1 MCGVFGVALP
11 PGRGAGSVGGGSAG
25 SEAAAIA
32 ALGLFALQHRGQ
44 ESAGVA
50 VSDGDQLMLYKD
62 LGLVSSVLD
71 ERRIPSLRGHLAV
84 AHCRYSTTGSTR
96 WENAQPTFRLGPRR
110 AIAIG
115 HNGNL
120 VNTRELLGQLRGGRA
135 RLPATTDTELLTAL
149 LADEPA
155 ADTVEALLAVLP
167 RVRGAYS
174 LVVLDPGRVIGVR
187 DPYGFRPLVLGRL
200 RVPEG
205 AAAEAGLWG
214 AEGSEVGW
222 VLASETA
229 ALDIVGAEV
238 VRDVDPGEIVVLE
251 PGREPRSIR
260 FAEPHH
266 ALCVFEL
273 IYFGR
278 PDSYMEGRNLY
289 EARRR
294 MGMQLAR
301 EQPAEADIVVPVPD
315 TGAPA
320 AAGFAEAAGLPYREA
335 MVRNR
340 YTGRTFI
347 EPSQAMRQRGV
358 NVKLSPLREVIRG
371 RRLVVVDDSI
381 VRGTTTK
388 QIVAL
393 LRRAG
398 AAEVHLRISAPP
410 IYHPCFYGIDTQI
423 ETELIA
429 ARLSVDEIR
438 DFVGADSL
446 GYLSIKGVLS
456 ALELPYERF
465 CFACFDGNYPV
476 PVPYDAH
483 HRKFLLEADEGA
495 VAPAPTAPPAESRPD
510 DPPAP
515 PTPRLGEPIA
525 HRG

>member
-1 MCGVFGVALP
+1 MCGIVGAVLP
-11 PGRGAGSVGGGSAG
+11 PGGEAGSV
-25 SEAAAIA
+25 A

-44 ESAGVA
+44 ESAGLA
-50 VSDGDQLMLYKD
+50 VSDGDGLMLYKD
-62 LGLVSSVLD
+62 LGLISSVLD
-71 ERRIPSLRGHLAV
+71 ERRIPSLSGHLAI
-84 AHCRYSTTGSTR
+84 AHCRYSTTGSTI
-96 WENAQPTFRLGPRR
+96 WENAQPTYRLGPRR
-110 AIAIG
+110 AIAVG

-120 VNTRELLGQLRGGRA
+120 VNTRELLGQLEGGRA
-135 RLPATTDTELLTAL
+135 RLPASTDTELLTAL

-155 ADTVEALLAVLP
+155 ADTVEALLTVLP

-174 LVVLDPGRVIGVR
+174 LVILDERQVIGVR

-200 RVPEG
+200 DLAPVGPAHGDGRTVGPSDADARLWPDDERV
-205 AAAEAGLWG
+205 AWI
-214 AEGSEVGW
+214 
-222 VLASETA
+222 LASETA
-229 ALDIVGAEV
+229 GLDIIGAEY
-238 VRDVDPGEIVVLE
+238 VRDVDPGELVVLE
-251 PGREPRSIR
+251 PGRPPRSIR
-260 FAEPHH
+260 FAASHH

-273 IYFGR
+273 IYFAR

-301 EQPAEADIVVPVPD
+301 EQPALADLVMPVPD

-320 AAGFAEAAGLPYREA
+320 AAGFAEACGLPYREG

-347 EPSQAMRQRGV
+347 QPSQAMRQRGV
-358 NVKLSPLREVIRG
+358 NVKLSPLREVVRDQ
-371 RRLVVVDDSI
+371 RLIVVDDSI

-398 AAEVHLRISAPP
+398 AAEVHVRISAPP
-410 IYHPCFYGIDTQI
+410 IYHPCFYGIDTQV

-429 ARLSVDEIR
+429 AGTDLEGIR
-438 DFVGADSL
+438 EFIGADSL
-446 GYLSIKGVLS
+446 GYLSIKGVLT
-456 ALELPYERF
+456 ALDLPYERF

-483 HRKFLLEADEGA
+483 HRKFLLEADDTESPEPPVVVGA
-495 VAPAPTAPPAESRPD
+495 AP
-510 DPPAP
+510 
-515 PTPRLGEPIA
+515 
-525 HRG
+525 